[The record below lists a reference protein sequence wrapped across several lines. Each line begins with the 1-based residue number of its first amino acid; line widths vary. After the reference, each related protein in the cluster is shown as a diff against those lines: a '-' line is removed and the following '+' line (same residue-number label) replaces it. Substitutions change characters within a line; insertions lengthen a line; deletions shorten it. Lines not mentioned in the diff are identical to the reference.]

1 MIESMEKDALHSR
14 KMQKAINKKDI
25 WIVKYGMLLASIFI
39 ISVIALL
46 EIYLRTKQ
54 ISLLDW
60 IVIDPDR

>member
-46 EIYLRTKQ
+46 EI
-54 ISLLDW
+54 
-60 IVIDPDR
+60 